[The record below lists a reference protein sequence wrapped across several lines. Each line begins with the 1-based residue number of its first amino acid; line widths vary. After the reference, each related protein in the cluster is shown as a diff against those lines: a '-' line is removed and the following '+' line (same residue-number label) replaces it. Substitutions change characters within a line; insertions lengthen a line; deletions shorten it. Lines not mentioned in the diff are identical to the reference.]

1 MADQLEFDEEA
12 SRRIEAVYRTP
23 DVVEQ
28 RRVVREALA
37 LRPGERVLDIGCG
50 PGLLAVEM
58 AEAVGAEG
66 RVHGVDLSPS
76 MLAIAGRRPVAP
88 GAAPIA
94 LDEADASS
102 LPFPDRSFDVVVST
116 QVYEYVADM
125 PAALAEA
132 RRVLVP
138 GGRLLILDTDWD
150 SIVWRSADDGR
161 MARVLSAW
169 DEHLAHRDLPRLLP
183 ELLSEA
189 GFGLERCAAV
199 PLLNVGYD
207 RDTYS
212 AGVLE
217 LVAAFVSG
225 RRGVDAE
232 EATGWARDL
241 RAMGPRYFFSLNRY
255 LFLASTAGTAATRG
269 SPL

>member
-12 SRRIEAVYRTP
+12 SRRLEAVYLTP

-37 LRPGERVLDIGCG
+37 LRPGERVLDVGSG
-50 PGLLAVEM
+50 PGLLAEEM
-58 AEAVGAEG
+58 AAAVGAGG
-66 RVHGVDLSPS
+66 RVQGVDISAS
-76 MLAIAGRRPVAP
+76 MLAIAGRRQGEP

-94 LDEADASS
+94 LAEAEATA
-102 LPFPDRSFDVVVST
+102 LPFADRSFDVVVST
-116 QVYEYVADM
+116 QVYEYVADI

-132 RRVLVP
+132 RRVLAP

-150 SIVWRSADDGR
+150 SVVWRSDDDER

-169 DEHLAHRDLPRLLP
+169 DEHLADRSLPRALP
-183 ELLSEA
+183 ELLSA
-189 GFGLERCAAV
+189 GGFRLERAAAV

-212 AGVLE
+212 AGMLE
-217 LVAAFVSG
+217 LVAAFVAG
-225 RRGVDAE
+225 RRGVDAD
-232 EATGWARDL
+232 EAGAWARDL
-241 RAMGPRYFFSLNRY
+241 RTMGARYFFSLTRY
-255 LFLASTAGTAATRG
+255 LFLASPA
-269 SPL
+269 

>member
-1 MADQLEFDEEA
+1 VADQLEFDEEA
-12 SRRIEAVYRTP
+12 SRRLEAVYLTP
-23 DVVEQ
+23 DVVGQ
-28 RRVVREALA
+28 RRLIAGTLA

-50 PGLLAVEM
+50 PGLLALEM

-76 MLAIAGRRPVAP
+76 MLAIAGRRRGTP
-88 GAAPIA
+88 GAAPIV
-94 LDEADASS
+94 LEEADASS
-102 LPFPDRSFDVVVST
+102 LPFPDESFDAVVST

-132 RRVLVP
+132 RRVLAP
-138 GGRLLILDTDWD
+138 SGRLLILDTDWD
-150 SIVWRSADDGR
+150 SIVWRSDDDER

-169 DEHLAHRDLPRLLP
+169 DEHLAHRGLPRALP
-183 ELLSEA
+183 ELLSA
-189 GFGLERCAAV
+189 GGFRLDRCAVV

-212 AGVLE
+212 AGMLE

-225 RRGVDAE
+225 RRGVDAAQ
-232 EATGWARDL
+232 ATGWARDL
-241 RAMGPRYFFSLNRY
+241 RAMGARYFFSLNRY
-255 LFLASTAGTAATRG
+255 LFLASVPESPAA
-269 SPL
+269 

>member
-1 MADQLEFDEEA
+1 MG
-12 SRRIEAVYRTP
+12 
-23 DVVEQ
+23 Q
-28 RRVVREALA
+28 RRLIAESLA

-50 PGLLAVEM
+50 PGLLALEM

-66 RVHGVDLSPS
+66 RVHGVNLSPS
-76 MLAIAGRRPVAP
+76 MLAIAGRGRGTP

-94 LDEADASS
+94 LEEGDASS
-102 LPFPDRSFDVVVST
+102 LPFPDRSFDAVVST

-150 SIVWRSADDGR
+150 SIVWRSDDDER
-161 MARVLSAW
+161 MTRVLSAW
-169 DEHLAHRDLPRLLP
+169 DEHLAHRGLPRALP
-183 ELLSEA
+183 ELLSGS
-189 GFGLERCAAV
+189 GFRLDRCAVV

-212 AGVLE
+212 ASRMLE
-217 LVAAFVSG
+217 LVASFVAG
-225 RRGVDAE
+225 RRGVDTAQ
-232 EATGWARDL
+232 ATGWARDL
-241 RAMGPRYFFSLNRY
+241 RAMGARYFFSLNRY
-255 LFLASTAGTAATRG
+255 LFLASVPAAATG
-269 SPL
+269 SPAA